1 MKIKFDKPTL
11 VTITAPTCSGKNYLL
26 DHLLDLGYTKIVGTT
41 TREPREG
48 EISGL
53 DYHFI
58 SRERS
63 LEIEANGG
71 FAEVVEFRGNR
82 YGVTQFEM
90 EEKLLSDKSPVIIL
104 EIEGLAQ
111 YEKLCVENG
120 WDIFKVFI
128 SVPEATKLKR
138 LNQRT
143 ADDIRGAIKA
153 FDNKHLDCFGVTVY
167 HDRFTT
173 VEPTAIDKIIDTHT
187 SRLQSI
193 TGDER
198 LWQTRNTWDAIVPGD
213 DINKALSY
221 IEQGIKCRNSPKG
234 VVTT

>member
-1 MKIKFDKPTL
+1 MKFNKPTL
-11 VTITAPTCSGKNYLL
+11 ITITAPTCSGKNYLL
-26 DHLLDLGYTKIVGTT
+26 EHLLDQGFTKIVGTT

-48 EISGL
+48 EINGL

-63 LEIEANGG
+63 IEIEATGE

-82 YGVTQFEM
+82 YGVTKFEM
-90 EEKLLSDKSPVIIL
+90 EEKLAGDKSPVIIL

-111 YEKLCVENG
+111 YEKLCQENG

-128 SVPEATKLKR
+128 TVPEALKLKR
-138 LNQRT
+138 LNKRT
-143 ADDIRGAIKA
+143 ADDIAGAIRA
-153 FDNKHLDCFGVTVY
+153 FNNKHLDHFGVTVY
-167 HDRFTT
+167 HDRFTS
-173 VEPTAIDKIIDTHT
+173 VDPAIIDKIIETHT
-187 SRLQSI
+187 SRVLSI

-198 LWQTRNTWDAIVPGD
+198 LWATRNTWDAIVPGD
-213 DINKALSY
+213 DINKALSF

>member
-1 MKIKFDKPTL
+1 MENKFNKPTL
-11 VTITAPTCSGKNYLL
+11 ITITAPTCSGKNYLL
-26 DHLLDLGYTKIVGTT
+26 DHLLNLGYTKIVGTT

-48 EISGL
+48 EINGI

-63 LEIEANGG
+63 LEIETSGE

-82 YGVTQFEM
+82 YGVTNFEM
-90 EEKLLSDKSPVIIL
+90 EEKLASGSPVIIL

-111 YEKLCVENG
+111 YEKICSDKG
-120 WDIFKVFI
+120 WDIFKVYVT
-128 SVPEATKLKR
+128 VPEATKIKR

-143 ADDIRGAIKA
+143 ADDLRGAIK
-153 FDNKHLDCFGVTVY
+153 KWQSGHLDIFGVTVY

-173 VEPTAIDKIIDTHT
+173 IEPGVIDKIIETHT
-187 SRLQSI
+187 SRLLSI

-213 DINKALSY
+213 DINKALSF

-234 VVTT
+234 VLTT